1 MIKRPL
7 GTLCLVIVGI
17 IFLITELSG
26 EKVAGDISFPK
37 EELCITGTVY
47 KKDLSGAEDG
57 VTLYLKDV
65 MFEDI
70 FTSEEAFISDSEM
83 AECVIC
89 YLRSA
94 SKEPKIGSRIR
105 IRGYPSEFD
114 KATNPGQFDMKF
126 YYQILGVS
134 FRLSNAYVLAESIS
148 YSRFQEGLYELR
160 SHLAAQLDACL
171 NDEDAGVMKAMLL
184 GTKGTLDEEL
194 KALYQRNG
202 IAHILAISG
211 LHISLLGMGTY
222 SLLRRLGLPVGAGA
236 LAAAV
241 LMFCYGVMTGFSVSM
256 LRAVIMFL
264 LHMLAK
270 IVGRT
275 YDMLTATGVAAVL
288 ILIEQPLYLYYGGFI
303 FSFGCVVGIGLVLPA
318 LTETKLSLPGAQKN
332 LLSGAAM
339 AVISYPMYL
348 WFYYQFP
355 PYSVLL
361 NLFVVPL
368 MSFLMAAGPVL
379 LCLRI
384 FCPGLASLAV
394 FLIHGILKI
403 YEISCNIC
411 DRLPGHVF
419 TPGKPQAWQLVIYL
433 IVLAVLV
440 FLHAFQKN
448 RIPLKLRWSA
458 VLVGIVLLSIR
469 PWNALELTF
478 LDVGQGDC
486 IYIKSRTGK
495 CYLIDGGST
504 SVSSVGKYRIIP
516 FLKCKGAGELEAVI
530 VTHPDE
536 DHINGITEL
545 LDEGQVQGI
554 RVKNLVLPEIETAL
568 KNASYKELELVAEN
582 AGVLVSYISAGEGIK
597 DADMTMRC
605 INPVQGEIYLEPN
618 EYSVVLELSEGDFS
632 ALLTGDAEGVGE
644 SVVFEML
651 AGRWSREPVTV
662 LKAAHHGSRYSTS
675 EELLKVIKPQV
686 TVISCG
692 EDNPYGHPHE
702 ETLERLKAAGC
713 EVLTTPQYGAI
724 TVEVEKSVVV
734 RSFCEEGN

>member
-7 GTLCLVIVGI
+7 GTLCLMIVGI
-17 IFLITELSG
+17 IFLMTELSG
-26 EKVAGDISFPK
+26 KKETEDICFPK
-37 EELCITGTVY
+37 GELWITGTVY
-47 KKDLSGAEDG
+47 KKDLSGTEDG

-70 FTSEEAFISDSEM
+70 VASEEAFIPDGEAPES
-83 AECVIC
+83 VIC
-89 YLRSA
+89 YLSSV

-105 IRGYPSEFD
+105 IRGYPSGFD

-126 YYQILGVS
+126 YYRILGIS
-134 FRLSNAYVLAESIS
+134 FRLSKAYVLAESIS
-148 YSRFQEGLYELR
+148 YSRFREGLYRLR
-160 SHLAAQLDACL
+160 CQMAAQLDACL
-171 NDEDAGVMKAMLL
+171 SEEDAGVMKTMLL

-318 LTETKLSLPGAQKN
+318 LTETKLSLPGPQKI

-355 PYSVLL
+355 PYSILL

-384 FCPGLASLAV
+384 FCPGLAYLAV

-403 YEISCNIC
+403 YQISCNIC

-419 TPGKPQAWQLVIYL
+419 TPGKPQTWQLLVY
-433 IVLAVLV
+433 LAVLVALV
-440 FLHAFQKN
+440 FLHAFRKN

-458 VLVGIVLLSIR
+458 VLVGLVLLSIR

-486 IYIKSRTGK
+486 IYIKSRTGT

-516 FLKCKGAGELEAVI
+516 FLKYKGAGELEAII

-536 DHINGITEL
+536 DHINGILEL

-554 RVKNLVLPEIETAL
+554 QVKNLVLPEIKEEL
-568 KNASYKELELVAEN
+568 KNASYKELELAAEKE
-582 AGVLVSYISAGEGIK
+582 GILISYIRAGEGIT
-597 DADMTMRC
+597 DAGMTMRC
-605 INPVQGEIYLEPN
+605 INPRQGEVYLEPN
-618 EYSVVLELSEGDFS
+618 EYSVVLELSEGNFS

-644 SVVFEML
+644 SVILEEL
-651 AGRWSREPVTV
+651 AGRKSREPVTV
-662 LKAAHHGSRYSTS
+662 LKAAHHGSRYSTP
-675 EELLKVIKPQV
+675 EELLKVIEPQV

-692 EDNPYGHPHE
+692 KDNPYGHPHE
-702 ETLERLKAAGC
+702 ETLKRLAEAGTK
-713 EVLTTPQYGAI
+713 VLETPRYGAVTI
-724 TVEVEKSVVV
+724 TVRENAEIKGWLTS
-734 RSFCEEGN
+734 G